1 MNENNAVTLFIS
13 SGAYYS
19 SFPFSSSLSISKNLF
34 IRFYDGQHQFTAVA
48 AKLVVWLSLIGSFF
62 FVYTGVHSAI
72 RQLQDTE
79 SQSLSTKARMLM
91 SNVMTLD
98 QVIKLALKYAIM
110 IFYASH
116 SRPPSF
122 QQYLGYCRIL
132 GARIDCI
139 CC

>member
-13 SGAYYS
+13 SGAYS

-62 FVYTGVHSAI
+62 FVYTGVHSAV
-72 RQLQDTE
+72 RQLQETE

-98 QVIKLALKYAIM
+98 QVIKLAFKYAIM
-110 IFYASH
+110 VLYASH
-116 SRPPSF
+116 SRYPSF
-122 QQYLGYCRIL
+122 QQFL
-132 GARIDCI
+132 
-139 CC
+139 